1 MKSLASRASLPAW
14 RMRSMRLAIIGCV
27 GYLAL
32 LTGVAHVRAAG
43 GQPQSSTAPAAVSAQ
58 TAPAAVSAQQTF
70 ITQYCVTCHNQGLQ
84 TGGLVLEAAD
94 LGDVGADAEI
104 WEKVVRKLHG
114 GLMPPPGARRPDRT
128 TSAAFVSWLE
138 TQLDRAAAARPNPG
152 RTETFHRLN
161 RAEYRNAV
169 RDLLG
174 LDIDVASLLP
184 ADGSSYGFDN
194 IAGVLQ
200 VPPTLMERYLTAA
213 KNISRAAVGTPP
225 SAPNYDVFRVPADLP
240 QDDRVEGLPFGT
252 RGGTLIRYNFPGDG
266 EYAIRVRLARE
277 AVGAG
282 GVDVPRYDVPQ
293 QLEVAL
299 DGERLQVFTLPA
311 TDRADLAP
319 RGSNPRP
326 GRDPARDEP
335 PPPPAPRRYR
345 QADRS
350 LVDADWQVRFFAEA
364 GPRDVSVTFLNRV
377 PALLESLNEPYLHPY
392 PAGGETLWGSRKGA
406 YLGRVDISGPF
417 EVRGRGDTPSRRQ
430 IFRCYPVDPS
440 EEPACARTIL
450 STLTR
455 RAYRRPVTA
464 ADLEGP
470 LRFYE
475 QGHATGGFEAGI
487 ELAIRRLL
495 VSPEFLF
502 RTEADPPL
510 VPDADSPSVASG
522 ARSPAVVADVPASHP
537 ESLDREVYRVSD
549 VELASRLS
557 FFLWSSIPDDELL
570 DLATEGRLR
579 DPVVLE
585 AQVRR
590 MLADRRSQA
599 LVDNFAG
606 QWLYL
611 RNVPAL
617 TPDLYTYPDFNEG
630 LRRAMK
636 RETELFFEHIV
647 REDRSVLDL
656 LAADYTFLNESL
668 ARHYGIPNV
677 YGDTFRRVTLPEG
690 SVRGGLLG
698 QASILAAT
706 SLPNRTSPVVRGKWI
721 LENILGSPPPEPP
734 ADVPPLPEE
743 TSDGPAAMTMRQRI
757 AEHRENPVCASCHSL
772 MDPLGLGLENFD
784 STGRWREVEST
795 GDARAASFVPID
807 SSGAFPDGTEFDT
820 VTELKQALLARSD
833 RFVATMTEKLL
844 TYALGR
850 GLEYYDAPAVRAI
863 ANEAARSDY
872 RLSALVLG
880 VTKSAPFQM
889 RRRSGS

>member
-1 MKSLASRASLPAW
+1 
-14 RMRSMRLAIIGCV
+14 MRIHVRSV
-27 GYLAL
+27 GYAAFLAL
-32 LTGVAHVRAAG
+32 ITGVAHVQAAG
-43 GQPQSSTAPAAVSAQ
+43 QQPQQSSTTPAAV
-58 TAPAAVSAQQTF
+58 TAQQAF
-70 ITQYCVTCHNQGLQ
+70 ITQYCATCHNQQ
-84 TGGLVLEAAD
+84 SRTGGLALDALD
-94 LGDVGADAEI
+94 LTNVSVDAET

-114 GLMPPPGARRPDRT
+114 GLMPPTGAPRPDRT
-128 TSAAFVSWLE
+128 TSEGFVSWLE
-138 TQLDRAAAARPNPG
+138 TQLDRAAAAQPNPG

-174 LDIDVASLLP
+174 LDVDIASLLP

-194 IAGVLQ
+194 MAGVLQ
-200 VPPTLMERYLTAA
+200 FPPTLMERYLTAA
-213 KNISRAAVGTPP
+213 KRISRAAVGTPP
-225 SAPNYDVFRVPADLP
+225 STPNFDVFRVAADLP
-240 QDDRVEGLPFGT
+240 QDDQVDGLPFGT

-266 EYAIRVRLARE
+266 EYNIRVRLARE

-282 GVDVPRYDVPQ
+282 GVSVPRYDVPQ

-299 DGERLQVFTLPA
+299 DGEPLQVFTLPA

-319 RGSNPRP
+319 RVRNSRP
-326 GRDPARDEP
+326 NRDQARDEQP
-335 PPPPAPRRYR
+335 PRRRYR
-345 QADRS
+345 QADRAG
-350 LVDADWQVRFFAEA
+350 VDADWHVRFFAKA
-364 GPRDVSVTFLNRV
+364 GPRNVSVAFVNRV

-392 PAGGETLWGSRKGA
+392 PTGGETNWGSRKGA
-406 YLGRVDISGPF
+406 YLSRVDISGPF

-430 IFRCYPVDPS
+430 IFTCHPADPS
-440 EEPACARTIL
+440 EEVACARTIL

-470 LRFYE
+470 LRFYD

-502 RTEADPPL
+502 RTEADP
-510 VPDADSPSVASG
+510 VTVASDTH
-522 ARSPAVVADVPASHP
+522 AP
-537 ESLDREVYRVSD
+537 VSD
-549 VELASRLS
+549 LELASRLS

-570 DLATEGRLR
+570 DLATQGRLK
-579 DPVVLE
+579 DPGVLE
-585 AQVRR
+585 TQVRR
-590 MLADRRSQA
+590 MLADSRSQA
-599 LVDNFAG
+599 LVDNFVG

-636 RETELFFEHIV
+636 RETELFFEGIM

-656 LAADYTFLNESL
+656 LTANYTFLNESL
-668 ARHYGIPNV
+668 AKHYGIPNV

-698 QASILAAT
+698 QASILAVT
-706 SLPNRTSPVVRGKWI
+706 SLANRTSPVIRGKWI
-721 LENILGSPPPEPP
+721 LENILGSPPPDPP
-734 ADVPPLPEE
+734 ADVPPLPEKKG
-743 TSDGPAAMTMRQRI
+743 DGPVAITMRQRI
-757 AEHRENPVCASCHSL
+757 AEHRENPVCASCHSQ

-784 STGRWREVEST
+784 ATGRWREVEVT
-795 GDARAASFVPID
+795 GDARAASFAPID
-807 SSGAFPDGTEFDT
+807 SSGAFPDGTEFNT
-820 VTELKQALLARSD
+820 VPELRQALMARSD

-850 GLEYYDAPAVRAI
+850 GLEYYDAPVVRTI
-863 ANEAARSDY
+863 ARDAARSDY

-889 RRRSGS
+889 RGRSGS

>member
-1 MKSLASRASLPAW
+1 MKSRASRASLPAW
-14 RMRSMRLAIIGCV
+14 RMRTIGLTIIGCV
-27 GYLAL
+27 GCLAL
-32 LTGVAHVRAAG
+32 TTGVAHIQAARR
-43 GQPQSSTAPAAVSAQ
+43 QPQSSTTPAAVPDRQA
-58 TAPAAVSAQQTF
+58 F
-70 ITQYCVTCHNQGLQ
+70 ITQYCVTCHNRALQ
-84 TGGLVLEAAD
+84 TGGLVLETAD
-94 LGDVGADAEI
+94 LGDVSADAET
-104 WEKVVRKLHG
+104 WEKVARKLHG
-114 GLMPPPGARRPDRT
+114 GLMPPPGAPRPDRT
-128 TSAAFVSWLE
+128 TSEAFVSWLE

-174 LDIDVASLLP
+174 VDIDVVSLLP

-194 IAGVLQ
+194 MAGVLQ
-200 VPPTLMERYLTAA
+200 VPPTLMERYLAAA

-240 QDDRVEGLPFGT
+240 QDDRVDGLPFGT

-266 EYAIRVRLARE
+266 EYTIRVRLARE

-311 TDRADLAP
+311 TDRAELAP
-319 RGSNPRP
+319 RVRNTRP
-326 GRDPARDEP
+326 GRDQTRDEQP
-335 PPPPAPRRYR
+335 PQPEPRRYR

-364 GPRDVSVTFLNRV
+364 GPRNVSVTFVNRV

-406 YLGRVDISGPF
+406 YLSRVDISGPF
-417 EVRGRGDTPSRRQ
+417 QVGGRGDTPSRQQ
-430 IFRCYPVDPS
+430 IFQCYPVDPS

-455 RAYRRPVTA
+455 RAYRRPVA
-464 ADLEGP
+464 DADLEGP

-475 QGHATGGFEAGI
+475 QGRATGGFEAGI

-502 RTEADPPL
+502 RTEADPPNDL
-510 VPDADSPSVASG
+510 
-522 ARSPAVVADVPASHP
+522 
-537 ESLDREVYRVSD
+537 EVYDVSD

-570 DLATEGRLR
+570 DLATEGRLK

-590 MLADRRSQA
+590 MLADSRSRA

-698 QASILAAT
+698 QASILAVT
-706 SLPNRTSPVVRGKWI
+706 SLANRTSPVVRGKWI

-743 TSDGPAAMTMRQRI
+743 TGDGPVAMTMRERI
-757 AEHRENPVCASCHSL
+757 AEHRRNPVCASCHSQ

-784 STGRWREVEST
+784 STGRWREVEVT
-795 GDARAASFVPID
+795 GDARAASFAPID
-807 SSGAFPDGTEFDT
+807 SSGAFPDGTEFNT
-820 VTELKQALLARSD
+820 VSELKQALLARSD

-850 GLEYYDAPAVRAI
+850 GLEYHDAPAVRAI
-863 ANEAARSDY
+863 AREAARSDY

-880 VTKSAPFQM
+880 VTKSVPFQM
-889 RRRSGS
+889 RRRSAS

>member
-1 MKSLASRASLPAW
+1 MKSRASRASLPAW
-14 RMRSMRLAIIGCV
+14 RMRTIGLTIIGCV
-27 GYLAL
+27 GCLAL
-32 LTGVAHVRAAG
+32 TTGVAHIQAARR
-43 GQPQSSTAPAAVSAQ
+43 QPQSSTTPAAVPDRQAF
-58 TAPAAVSAQQTF
+58 V
-70 ITQYCVTCHNQGLQ
+70 TQYCVTCHNRALQ
-84 TGGLVLEAAD
+84 TGGLVLETAD
-94 LGDVGADAEI
+94 LGDVSADAET
-104 WEKVVRKLHG
+104 WEKVARKLHG
-114 GLMPPPGARRPDRT
+114 GLMPPPGAPRPDRT
-128 TSAAFVSWLE
+128 TSEAFVSWLE

-174 LDIDVASLLP
+174 VDIDVVSLLP

-194 IAGVLQ
+194 MAGVLQ

-240 QDDRVEGLPFGT
+240 QDDRVDGLPFGT

-266 EYAIRVRLARE
+266 EYTIRVRLARE

-311 TDRADLAP
+311 TDRAELAP
-319 RGSNPRP
+319 RVRNTRP
-326 GRDPARDEP
+326 GRDQTRDEQP
-335 PPPPAPRRYR
+335 PQPEPRRYR

-364 GPRDVSVTFLNRV
+364 GPRNVSVTFVNRV

-406 YLGRVDISGPF
+406 YLSRVDISGPF
-417 EVRGRGDTPSRRQ
+417 QVGGRGDTPSRQQ
-430 IFRCYPVDPS
+430 IFQCYPVDPS

-475 QGHATGGFEAGI
+475 QGRATGGFEAGI

-502 RTEADPPL
+502 RTEADPPNDL
-510 VPDADSPSVASG
+510 
-522 ARSPAVVADVPASHP
+522 
-537 ESLDREVYRVSD
+537 EVYDVSD

-570 DLATEGRLR
+570 DLATEGRLK

-590 MLADRRSQA
+590 MLADSRSRA

-698 QASILAAT
+698 QASILAVT
-706 SLPNRTSPVVRGKWI
+706 SLANRTSPVVRGKWI

-743 TSDGPAAMTMRQRI
+743 TGDGPVAMTMRERI
-757 AEHRENPVCASCHSL
+757 AEHRRNPVCASCHSQ

-784 STGRWREVEST
+784 STGRWREVEVT
-795 GDARAASFVPID
+795 GDARAASFAPID
-807 SSGAFPDGTEFDT
+807 SSGAFPDGTEFNT
-820 VTELKQALLARSD
+820 VSELKQALLARSD

-850 GLEYYDAPAVRAI
+850 GLEYHDAPAVRAI
-863 ANEAARSDY
+863 AREAARSDY

-880 VTKSAPFQM
+880 VTKSVPFQM
-889 RRRSGS
+889 RRRSAS

>member
-1 MKSLASRASLPAW
+1 MGLRI
-14 RMRSMRLAIIGCV
+14 MGFMIV
-27 GYLAL
+27 GYVGCLAL
-32 LTGVAHVRAAG
+32 IAGVAHIQAAG
-43 GQPQSSTAPAAVSAQ
+43 QQPRQSSTTPAAV
-58 TAPAAVSAQQTF
+58 PAQQAF
-70 ITQYCVTCHNQGLQ
+70 ITQYCVTCHNQQTL
-84 TGGLVLEAAD
+84 TGGLALDAAD
-94 LGDVGADAEI
+94 LTNVSADAET

-114 GLMPPPGARRPDRT
+114 GLMPPTGAPRPDRT
-128 TSAAFVSWLE
+128 TSEGFVTWLE
-138 TQLDRAAAARPNPG
+138 TQLDRAAAAHPNPG

-174 LDIDVASLLP
+174 LDVDVASLLP

-213 KNISRAAVGTPP
+213 KKISRAAVGTPP
-225 SAPNYDVFRVPADLP
+225 SAPNFDVFRVAADLP
-240 QDDRVEGLPFGT
+240 QDDQLDGLPFGT

-266 EYAIRVRLARE
+266 EYNIRVRLARE
-277 AVGAG
+277 AVGSG

-293 QLEVAL
+293 QLEIAL
-299 DGERLQVFTLPA
+299 DGEPLQVFTLPA

-319 RGSNPRP
+319 RVRNPQP
-326 GRDPARDEP
+326 SRDQARDEQP
-335 PPPPAPRRYR
+335 PQPEPRRGYN

-350 LVDADWQVRFFAEA
+350 LVDADWQVRFFAKA
-364 GPRDVSVTFLNRV
+364 GPRNVSVAFVNRL
-377 PALLESLNEPYLHPY
+377 PALLETLNQPYLHPY
-392 PAGGETLWGSRKGA
+392 PAGGETNWGSRKGA
-406 YLGRVDISGPF
+406 YVSRVDISGPF
-417 EVRGRGDTPSRRQ
+417 EVRGQGDTPSRRQ
-430 IFRCYPVDPS
+430 IFTCHPADPS
-440 EEPACARTIL
+440 EEVACARTIL

-470 LRFYE
+470 LRFYD

-502 RTEADPPL
+502 RTEVDPAP
-510 VPDADSPSVASG
+510 VASG
-522 ARSPAVVADVPASHP
+522 TRSPAVVAVVQVSNP
-537 ESLDREVYRVSD
+537 ENIDLEVYDVSD
-549 VELASRLS
+549 LELASRLS

-570 DLATEGRLR
+570 DLATQGRLK

-585 AQVRR
+585 TQVRR
-590 MLADRRSQA
+590 MLADSRSYA
-599 LVDNFAG
+599 LVDNFVG

-636 RETELFFEHIV
+636 RETELFFEGIM

-656 LAADYTFLNESL
+656 LTANYTFLNESL
-668 ARHYGIPNV
+668 AKHYGIPNV

-698 QASILAAT
+698 QASILAVT
-706 SLPNRTSPVVRGKWI
+706 SLANRTSPVIRGKWI
-721 LENILGSPPPEPP
+721 LDNILGSPPPDPP
-734 ADVPPLPEE
+734 ADVPPLAEK
-743 TSDGPAAMTMRQRI
+743 TGDGPVAITMRQRI
-757 AEHRENPVCASCHSL
+757 AEHRENPVCASCHSQ

-784 STGRWREVEST
+784 ATGRWREVEVT
-795 GDARAASFVPID
+795 GDARAASFAPID
-807 SSGAFPDGTEFDT
+807 SSGAFPDGTEFNT
-820 VTELKQALLARSD
+820 VPELKQALMARSD

-850 GLEYYDAPAVRAI
+850 GLEYYDAPAVRI
-863 ANEAARSDY
+863 ITRDAARNDY

-880 VTKSAPFQM
+880 VTKSVPFQM
-889 RRRSGS
+889 RGRSGS

>member
-1 MKSLASRASLPAW
+1 MKSLASHASLPVW
-14 RMRSMRLAIIGCV
+14 RMRITALTIV
-27 GYLAL
+27 GYVGCLAPIA
-32 LTGVAHVRAAG
+32 GVAHAQAAG
-43 GQPQSSTAPAAVSAQ
+43 QPPQSSTAPAAV
-58 TAPAAVSAQQTF
+58 PAQQAF

-84 TGGLVLEAAD
+84 TGGLVLETAD
-94 LGDVGADAEI
+94 LGDVGPDAET

-114 GLMPPPGARRPDRT
+114 GLMPPPGAPRPDRT
-128 TSAAFVSWLE
+128 TSEAFVSWLE
-138 TQLDRAAAARPNPG
+138 TELDRAAAARPNPG

-174 LDIDVASLLP
+174 VDIDVSSLLP

-225 SAPNYDVFRVPADLP
+225 STPNYDVFRVPADLP
-240 QDDRVEGLPFGT
+240 QDDRVDGLPFGT

-282 GVDVPRYDVPQ
+282 GVDVPRYDVAQ

-311 TDRADLAP
+311 TDRAEL
-319 RGSNPRP
+319 
-326 GRDPARDEP
+326 
-335 PPPPAPRRYR
+335 APRRYR
-345 QADRS
+345 REDRS

-364 GPRDVSVTFLNRV
+364 GPRDVSVTFINRL

-406 YLGRVDISGPF
+406 YLSRVDISGPLQ
-417 EVRGRGDTPSRRQ
+417 VRGRGDTPSRRR
-430 IFRCYPVDPS
+430 IFQCYPADAS

-502 RTEADPPL
+502 RTEAEPPM
-510 VPDADSPSVASG
+510 VASG
-522 ARSPAVVADVPASHP
+522 TRSPAASY
-537 ESLDREVYRVSD
+537 EVSD

-570 DLATEGRLR
+570 DLATQGRLE

-585 AQVRR
+585 TQVRR
-590 MLADRRSQA
+590 MLADSRSQA

-656 LAADYTFLNESL
+656 LTADYTFLNESL
-668 ARHYGIPNV
+668 ARHYGIPSV
-677 YGDTFRRVTLPEG
+677 YGDTFRRVALPEG

-698 QASILAAT
+698 QASILAVT

-743 TSDGPAAMTMRQRI
+743 TGAGSAALTMRQRI
-757 AEHRENPVCASCHSL
+757 AAHRENPVCASCHSL

-784 STGRWREVEST
+784 STGRWRDVEAT
-795 GDARAASFVPID
+795 GDARAASFAPID

-820 VTELKQALLARSD
+820 VSELRQALMARSD

-863 ANEAARSDY
+863 ARDAARSDY

-880 VTKSAPFQM
+880 VAKSAPFQM

>member
-1 MKSLASRASLPAW
+1 
-14 RMRSMRLAIIGCV
+14 MRITGRTIIGYVAC
-27 GYLAL
+27 LAL
-32 LTGVAHVRAAG
+32 IAGAAHSQAAG
-43 GQPQSSTAPAAVSAQ
+43 QEPQSSTTPAAV
-58 TAPAAVSAQQTF
+58 PAQQAF

-84 TGGLVLEAAD
+84 TGGLVLETAN
-94 LGDVGADAEI
+94 LGDVGADAET

-114 GLMPPPGARRPDRT
+114 GLMPPPGAPRPDRT
-128 TSAAFVSWLE
+128 TSEAFASWLE
-138 TQLDRAAAARPNPG
+138 AQLDRAAAARPDPG

-174 LDIDVASLLP
+174 LDLDVASLLP

-213 KNISRAAVGTPP
+213 RSISRAAVGAPP

-240 QDDRVEGLPFGT
+240 QDDRIEGLPFGT

-293 QLEVAL
+293 HLEVAL
-299 DGERLQVFTLPA
+299 DGEPLQVFTLPA
-311 TDRADLAP
+311 TDRAALAP
-319 RGSNPRP
+319 RVRNPRP
-326 GRDPARDEP
+326 GPDQARDEP

-364 GPRDVSVTFLNRV
+364 GPRNVSVTFLNRV

-406 YLGRVDISGPF
+406 YLSRVDISGPF
-417 EVRGRGDTPSRRQ
+417 EVRGRGDTPSRQR
-430 IFRCYPVDPS
+430 IFQCYPVDAA

-502 RTEADPPL
+502 RTEADPP
-510 VPDADSPSVASG
+510 DVASG
-522 ARSPAVVADVPASHP
+522 PRSPAVYD
-537 ESLDREVYRVSD
+537 VSD

-570 DLATEGRLR
+570 ALATQGRLK
-579 DPVVLE
+579 DPVVLQ

-599 LVDNFAG
+599 LVDNFVG

-636 RETELFFEHIV
+636 RETELFFEHIL

-656 LAADYTFLNESL
+656 LTADYTFLNESL
-668 ARHYGIPNV
+668 AKHYGIPNV
-677 YGDTFRRVTLPEG
+677 HGDTFRRVTLPEN

-698 QASILAAT
+698 QASILAVT
-706 SLPNRTSPVVRGKWI
+706 SLANRTSPVVRGKWI

-734 ADVPPLPEE
+734 ADVPALPEE
-743 TSDGPAAMTMRQRI
+743 AGDGPAAMTMRQRI

-784 STGRWREVEST
+784 ATGRWREVEAT
-795 GDARAASFVPID
+795 GDARAASFAPID
-807 SSGAFPDGTEFDT
+807 SSGAFPDGTEFGT
-820 VTELKQALLARSD
+820 VPELRQALMARSD
-833 RFVATMTEKLL
+833 RFVATMAEKLL

-850 GLEYYDAPAVRAI
+850 GLEHYDAPTVRAI
-863 ANEAARSDY
+863 AREAAHSEY

-880 VTKSAPFQM
+880 VAKSVPFQM

>member
-1 MKSLASRASLPAW
+1 MKSPASRASLPAW
-14 RMRSMRLAIIGCV
+14 RMRTIGVTIV
-27 GYLAL
+27 GYVGCLAL
-32 LTGVAHVRAAG
+32 IPGAAHVQAAG
-43 GQPQSSTAPAAVSAQ
+43 QQPQSSTAPAAI
-58 TAPAAVSAQQTF
+58 PAQQAF
-70 ITQYCVTCHNQGLQ
+70 ITQHCVTCHNQGLQ
-84 TGGLVLEAAD
+84 TGGLVLESAD
-94 LGDVGADAEI
+94 ISDVSADAET

-114 GLMPPPGARRPDRT
+114 GLMPPPGAPRPDRT
-128 TSAAFVSWLE
+128 TSEAFVSWLE

-240 QDDRVEGLPFGT
+240 QDDRIDGLPFGT

-293 QLEVAL
+293 QLEVAV
-299 DGERLQVFTLPA
+299 DGERLHVFTLPA
-311 TDRADLAP
+311 TDRAALAP
-319 RGSNPRP
+319 RVVNPRTS
-326 GRDPARDEP
+326 RDQAREEP

-364 GPRDVSVTFLNRV
+364 GPRDVSVTFINRV

-392 PAGGETLWGSRKGA
+392 PAGGEVLWGSRKGA
-406 YLGRVDISGPF
+406 YLSRVDISGPF
-417 EVRGRGDTPSRRQ
+417 EVRERGDTPSRQQ
-430 IFRCYPVDPS
+430 IFQCYPVDPS

-502 RTEADPPL
+502 RTEADPPN
-510 VPDADSPSVASG
+510 VA
-522 ARSPAVVADVPASHP
+522 
-537 ESLDREVYRVSD
+537 VYQVSD
-549 VELASRLS
+549 LELASRLS

-570 DLATEGRLR
+570 DLATQGRLK
-579 DPVVLE
+579 DPAVLDT
-585 AQVRR
+585 QVRR

-599 LVDNFAG
+599 LVDNFVG

-630 LRRAMK
+630 LRRAVK
-636 RETELFFEHIV
+636 RETELFFEHIM

-656 LAADYTFLNESL
+656 LTADYTFLNESL
-668 ARHYGIPNV
+668 ARHYAIPNV

-698 QASILAAT
+698 QASILAVT

-743 TSDGPAAMTMRQRI
+743 SDDGPVAMTMRQRI
-757 AEHRENPVCASCHSL
+757 AEHRENPVCATCHSQ

-784 STGRWREVEST
+784 STGRWREVETT

-807 SSGAFPDGTEFDT
+807 SSGAFPDGTEFNT
-820 VTELKQALLARSD
+820 VAELKQALMARSD

-863 ANEAARSDY
+863 ARDAARSDY

-880 VTKSAPFQM
+880 VAKSVPFQM
-889 RRRSGS
+889 RGRSGS

>member
-1 MKSLASRASLPAW
+1 M
-14 RMRSMRLAIIGCV
+14 
-27 GYLAL
+27 
-32 LTGVAHVRAAG
+32 
-43 GQPQSSTAPAAVSAQ
+43 
-58 TAPAAVSAQQTF
+58 
-70 ITQYCVTCHNQGLQ
+70 
-84 TGGLVLEAAD
+84 
-94 LGDVGADAEI
+94 
-104 WEKVVRKLHG
+104 
-114 GLMPPPGARRPDRT
+114 
-128 TSAAFVSWLE
+128 
-138 TQLDRAAAARPNPG
+138 
-152 RTETFHRLN
+152 
-161 RAEYRNAV
+161 
-169 RDLLG
+169 
-174 LDIDVASLLP
+174 
-184 ADGSSYGFDN
+184 
-194 IAGVLQ
+194 
-200 VPPTLMERYLTAA
+200 
-213 KNISRAAVGTPP
+213 
-225 SAPNYDVFRVPADLP
+225 
-240 QDDRVEGLPFGT
+240 
-252 RGGTLIRYNFPGDG
+252 
-266 EYAIRVRLARE
+266 
-277 AVGAG
+277 
-282 GVDVPRYDVPQ
+282 
-293 QLEVAL
+293 
-299 DGERLQVFTLPA
+299 
-311 TDRADLAP
+311 
-319 RGSNPRP
+319 
-326 GRDPARDEP
+326 
-335 PPPPAPRRYR
+335 
-345 QADRS
+345 
-350 LVDADWQVRFFAEA
+350 
-364 GPRDVSVTFLNRV
+364 SVTFLNRL

-406 YLGRVDISGPF
+406 YLSRVDISGPF
-417 EVRGRGDTPSRRQ
+417 EVRGRGDTPSRQQ
-430 IFRCYPVDPS
+430 IFQCYPADPS

-475 QGHATGGFEAGI
+475 QGHAAGGFEAGI

-502 RTEADPPL
+502 RTEADPP
-510 VPDADSPSVASG
+510 SVASG
-522 ARSPAVVADVPASHP
+522 TPSPAVAAGAGASHP
-537 ESLDREVYRVSD
+537 ENLGPAAYDVSD

-570 DLATEGRLR
+570 DLATEGRLSN
-579 DPVVLE
+579 PVVLE
-585 AQVRR
+585 TQVRR
-590 MLADRRSQA
+590 MLADSRSQA

-677 YGDTFRRVTLPEG
+677 HGDTFRRVTLPEG

-698 QASILAAT
+698 QASILAVT

-734 ADVPPLPEE
+734 ADVPPLPED
-743 TSDGPAAMTMRQRI
+743 SGDGPAAMTMRQRI
-757 AEHRENPVCASCHSL
+757 AQHRENPVCASCHSL

-784 STGRWREVEST
+784 STGRWREVEAT
-795 GDARAASFVPID
+795 GDARAASFASID
-807 SSGAFPDGTEFDT
+807 SSGAFPDGTEFGT
-820 VTELKQALLARSD
+820 VLELRQALMARSD

-850 GLEYYDAPAVRAI
+850 GLEYYDAPTVRAI
-863 ANEAARSDY
+863 AREAARSDY

-880 VTKSAPFQM
+880 VAKSVPFQM
-889 RRRSGS
+889 RGRSAS

>member
-1 MKSLASRASLPAW
+1 MNSLASRASLPAW
-14 RMRSMRLAIIGCV
+14 RMRIAGLAIIGYV
-27 GYLAL
+27 GCLAPV
-32 LTGVAHVRAAG
+32 TGVAHVQAAG
-43 GQPQSSTAPAAVSAQ
+43 REPQSSTTPAAV
-58 TAPAAVSAQQTF
+58 PARQAF
-70 ITQYCVTCHNQGLQ
+70 LTQYCVTCHNQRLQ
-84 TGGLVLEAAD
+84 TGGLVLETAD
-94 LGDVGADAEI
+94 LGDVGADAET

-114 GLMPPPGARRPDRT
+114 GLMPPPGAPRPDRT
-128 TSAAFVSWLE
+128 TSEALVSWIE
-138 TQLDRAAAARPNPG
+138 TQLDRAVAARPNPG

-200 VPPTLMERYLTAA
+200 VPPTLMERYLAA
-213 KNISRAAVGTPP
+213 ARNISRAAVGTPP

-240 QDDRVEGLPFGT
+240 QDDRIDGLPFGT

-299 DGERLQVFTLPA
+299 DGERLRVFTLPA

-319 RGSNPRP
+319 RARNPRP
-326 GRDPARDEP
+326 SRDQARGEQP
-335 PPPPAPRRYR
+335 PQPEPRRYR

-364 GPRDVSVTFLNRV
+364 GPRDVSVTFVNRV

-417 EVRGRGDTPSRRQ
+417 QVRGPGDTPSRQQ
-430 IFRCYPVDPS
+430 IFQCYPADPS
-440 EEPACARTIL
+440 EEPACARAIL

-475 QGHATGGFEAGI
+475 RGHATGGFEAGI

-502 RTEADPPL
+502 RTEADPPNDL
-510 VPDADSPSVASG
+510 
-522 ARSPAVVADVPASHP
+522 DVYDVSH
-537 ESLDREVYRVSD
+537 

-570 DLATEGRLR
+570 DLATQGRLR

-585 AQVRR
+585 TQVRR

-617 TPDLYTYPDFNEG
+617 TPDLYTYPDFNES

-636 RETELFFEHIV
+636 RETELFFEHII

-656 LAADYTFLNESL
+656 LSADYTFLNESL

-677 YGDTFRRVTLPEG
+677 YGDTFRRVTLPAG

-706 SLPNRTSPVVRGKWI
+706 SLANRTSPVVRGKWI

-743 TSDGPAAMTMRQRI
+743 TGAGPVAMTMRERI

-784 STGRWREVEST
+784 STGRWREVEAT
-795 GDARAASFVPID
+795 GDARAASFAPID
-807 SSGAFPDGTEFDT
+807 SSGAFPDGTEFNT
-820 VTELKQALLARSD
+820 VPELKQALMARSD

-863 ANEAARSDY
+863 AREAARSDY

-880 VTKSAPFQM
+880 VTKSVPFQM

>member
-1 MKSLASRASLPAW
+1 MKSLASRTSLPAW
-14 RMRSMRLAIIGCV
+14 RMRITGRTIIGYVAC
-27 GYLAL
+27 LAL
-32 LTGVAHVRAAG
+32 ITGAAHSQAAG
-43 GQPQSSTAPAAVSAQ
+43 QQPQSSTTPAAV
-58 TAPAAVSAQQTF
+58 PAQQAF

-84 TGGLVLEAAD
+84 TGGLVLETAN
-94 LGDVGADAEI
+94 LGDVGADAET

-114 GLMPPPGARRPDRT
+114 GLMPPPGAPRPDRT
-128 TSAAFVSWLE
+128 TSEAFASWLE
-138 TQLDRAAAARPNPG
+138 AQLDRAAAARPDPG

-174 LDIDVASLLP
+174 LDLDVASLLP

-213 KNISRAAVGTPP
+213 RNISRAAVGAPP

-240 QDDRVEGLPFGT
+240 QDDRIEGLPFGT

-293 QLEVAL
+293 HLEVAL
-299 DGERLQVFTLPA
+299 DGEPLQVFTLPA
-311 TDRADLAP
+311 TDRAALAP
-319 RGSNPRP
+319 RVRNPRP
-326 GRDPARDEP
+326 GPDQARDEP

-364 GPRDVSVTFLNRV
+364 GPRNVSVTFLNRV

-406 YLGRVDISGPF
+406 YLSRVDISGPF
-417 EVRGRGDTPSRRQ
+417 EVRGRGDTPSRQR
-430 IFRCYPVDPS
+430 IFQCYPVDAA

-502 RTEADPPL
+502 RTEADPP
-510 VPDADSPSVASG
+510 DVASG
-522 ARSPAVVADVPASHP
+522 PRSPAVYD
-537 ESLDREVYRVSD
+537 VSD

-570 DLATEGRLR
+570 DLATQGRLK
-579 DPVVLE
+579 DPVVLQ

-599 LVDNFAG
+599 LVDNFVG

-636 RETELFFEHIV
+636 RETELFFEHIL

-656 LAADYTFLNESL
+656 LTADYTFLNESL
-668 ARHYGIPNV
+668 AKHYGIPNV
-677 YGDTFRRVTLPEG
+677 HGDTFRRVTLPEN

-698 QASILAAT
+698 QASILAVT
-706 SLPNRTSPVVRGKWI
+706 SLANRTSPVVRGKWI

-734 ADVPPLPEE
+734 ADVPALPEE
-743 TSDGPAAMTMRQRI
+743 AGDGPAAMTMRQRI

-784 STGRWREVEST
+784 ATGRWREVEAT
-795 GDARAASFVPID
+795 GDARAASFAPID
-807 SSGAFPDGTEFDT
+807 SSGAFPDGTEFGT
-820 VTELKQALLARSD
+820 VPELRQALMARSD
-833 RFVATMTEKLL
+833 RFVATMAEKLL

-850 GLEYYDAPAVRAI
+850 GLEHYDAPTVRAI
-863 ANEAARSDY
+863 AREAAHSEY

-880 VTKSAPFQM
+880 VAKSVPFQM

>member
-1 MKSLASRASLPAW
+1 MGLRI
-14 RMRSMRLAIIGCV
+14 MGFMIV
-27 GYLAL
+27 GYVGCLAL
-32 LTGVAHVRAAG
+32 IAGVAHIQAAG
-43 GQPQSSTAPAAVSAQ
+43 QQPRQSSTTPAAV
-58 TAPAAVSAQQTF
+58 PAQQAF
-70 ITQYCVTCHNQGLQ
+70 ITQYCVTCHNQQTL
-84 TGGLVLEAAD
+84 TGGLALDAAD
-94 LGDVGADAEI
+94 LTNVSADAET

-114 GLMPPPGARRPDRT
+114 GLMPPTGAPRPDRT
-128 TSAAFVSWLE
+128 TSEGFVTWLE
-138 TQLDRAAAARPNPG
+138 TQLDRAATAHPNPG

-174 LDIDVASLLP
+174 LDVDVASLLP

-213 KNISRAAVGTPP
+213 KKISRAAVGTPP
-225 SAPNYDVFRVPADLP
+225 SAPNFDVFRVAADLP
-240 QDDRVEGLPFGT
+240 QDDQLDGLPFGT
-252 RGGTLIRYNFPGDG
+252 RGGTLIRYNFAGDG
-266 EYAIRVRLARE
+266 EYNIRVRLARE
-277 AVGAG
+277 AVGSG

-293 QLEVAL
+293 QLEIAL
-299 DGERLQVFTLPA
+299 DGEPLQVFTLPA

-319 RGSNPRP
+319 RVRNPQP
-326 GRDPARDEP
+326 SRDQARDEQP
-335 PPPPAPRRYR
+335 PQPEPRRGYN

-350 LVDADWQVRFFAEA
+350 LVDADWQVRFFAKA
-364 GPRDVSVTFLNRV
+364 GPRNVSVAFVNRL
-377 PALLESLNEPYLHPY
+377 PALLETLNQPYLHPY
-392 PAGGETLWGSRKGA
+392 PAGGETNWGSRKGA
-406 YLGRVDISGPF
+406 YVSRVDISGPF
-417 EVRGRGDTPSRRQ
+417 EVRGQGDTPSRRQ
-430 IFRCYPVDPS
+430 IFTCHPADPS
-440 EEPACARTIL
+440 EEVACARTIL

-470 LRFYE
+470 LRFYD

-502 RTEADPPL
+502 RTEVDPAP
-510 VPDADSPSVASG
+510 VASG
-522 ARSPAVVADVPASHP
+522 TRSPAVVAVVQVSNP
-537 ESLDREVYRVSD
+537 ENIDLEVYDVSD
-549 VELASRLS
+549 LELASRLS

-570 DLATEGRLR
+570 DLATQGRLK

-585 AQVRR
+585 TQVRR
-590 MLADRRSQA
+590 MLADSRSYA
-599 LVDNFAG
+599 LVDNFVG

-636 RETELFFEHIV
+636 RETELFFEGIM

-656 LAADYTFLNESL
+656 LTANYTFLNESL
-668 ARHYGIPNV
+668 AKHYGIPNV

-698 QASILAAT
+698 QASILAVT
-706 SLPNRTSPVVRGKWI
+706 SLANRTSPVIRGKWI
-721 LENILGSPPPEPP
+721 LENILGSPPPDPP
-734 ADVPPLPEE
+734 ADVPPLAEK
-743 TSDGPAAMTMRQRI
+743 TGDGPVAITMRQRI
-757 AEHRENPVCASCHSL
+757 AEHRENPVCASCHSQ

-784 STGRWREVEST
+784 ATGRWREVEVT
-795 GDARAASFVPID
+795 GDARAASFAPID
-807 SSGAFPDGTEFDT
+807 SSGAFPDGTEFNT
-820 VTELKQALLARSD
+820 VPELKQALMARSD

-850 GLEYYDAPAVRAI
+850 GLEYYDAPAVRI
-863 ANEAARSDY
+863 ITRDAARNDY

-880 VTKSAPFQM
+880 ITKSVPFQM
-889 RRRSGS
+889 RGRSGL

>member
-14 RMRSMRLAIIGCV
+14 RRWIAGLAIIGSV
-27 GYLAL
+27 GCLAL
-32 LTGVAHVRAAG
+32 VAGVARIQAAG
-43 GQPQSSTAPAAVSAQ
+43 QQPQSST
-58 TAPAAVSAQQTF
+58 TPAAVSAQQAF
-70 ITQYCVTCHNQGLQ
+70 ITRYCVTCHNQRLQ
-84 TGGLVLEAAD
+84 TGGLVLETAD
-94 LGDVGADAEI
+94 LGDVGADAET

-114 GLMPPPGARRPDRT
+114 GLMPPPGAPRPDRT
-128 TSAAFVSWLE
+128 TSGAFVSRLE
-138 TQLDRAAAARPNPG
+138 TRLDRAAAARPNPG

-194 IAGVLQ
+194 MAGVLQ
-200 VPPTLMERYLTAA
+200 VPPTLMERYLAAA

-240 QDDRVEGLPFGT
+240 QDDRVDGLPFGT

-266 EYAIRVRLARE
+266 EYTIRVRLARE

-319 RGSNPRP
+319 RVRNPRP
-326 GRDPARDEP
+326 GLDGARDEP
-335 PPPPAPRRYR
+335 PPPPRPRRYR

-364 GPRDVSVTFLNRV
+364 GPRNVSVTFINRV

-417 EVRGRGDTPSRRQ
+417 QVGGRGDTPSRRQ
-430 IFRCYPVDPS
+430 IFQCYPVDPS
-440 EEPACARTIL
+440 EELACAKTIL

-464 ADLEGP
+464 ADLAGP

-487 ELAIRRLL
+487 ELGIRRLL

-502 RTEADPPL
+502 RTEADPP
-510 VPDADSPSVASG
+510 AVASG
-522 ARSPAVVADVPASHP
+522 ARSPGGD
-537 ESLDREVYRVSD
+537 LEVYDVSD

-570 DLATEGRLR
+570 DLATQGRLR

-585 AQVRR
+585 TQVRR
-590 MLADRRSQA
+590 MLADSRSQA
-599 LVDNFAG
+599 LVDNFVG

-636 RETELFFEHIV
+636 RETELFFEHIM

-656 LAADYTFLNESL
+656 LTADYTFLNESL
-668 ARHYGIPNV
+668 ARHYGVPNV
-677 YGDTFRRVTLPEG
+677 YGDTFRRVALPQG

-698 QASILAAT
+698 QASILAVT
-706 SLPNRTSPVVRGKWI
+706 SLANRTSPVVRGKWI

-734 ADVPPLPEE
+734 ADVPPLAEE
-743 TSDGPAAMTMRQRI
+743 TGDGPAAMTMRQRI
-757 AEHRENPVCASCHSL
+757 AEHRENPVCASCHSQ

-784 STGRWREVEST
+784 STGRWREVEAT
-795 GDARAASFVPID
+795 GDARAASFAPID
-807 SSGAFPDGTEFDT
+807 SSGAFPDGTEFNT
-820 VTELKQALLARSD
+820 VPELKQALMARSD

-863 ANEAARSDY
+863 AREAARSDY

-880 VTKSAPFQM
+880 VTKSVPFQM
-889 RRRSGS
+889 RGRAGS

>member
-1 MKSLASRASLPAW
+1 MKNFASRASLPVW
-14 RMRSMRLAIIGCV
+14 RPRTMGFTIVVYVGC
-27 GYLAL
+27 LAL
-32 LTGVAHVRAAG
+32 ITGVARARAAG
-43 GQPQSSTAPAAVSAQ
+43 QQPRSPTTPAAV
-58 TAPAAVSAQQTF
+58 PAQQAF
-70 ITQYCVTCHNQGLQ
+70 VTQYCVTCHNQGLQ
-84 TGGLVLEAAD
+84 TGGLVLETAD
-94 LGDVGADAEI
+94 LGDVGADAET

-114 GLMPPPGARRPDRT
+114 GLMPPPGAPRPNRT
-128 TSAAFVSWLE
+128 TSQAFASWLE

-184 ADGSSYGFDN
+184 TDGSSYGFDN
-194 IAGVLQ
+194 MAGVLQ

-240 QDDRVEGLPFGT
+240 QDDRVDGLPFGT

-266 EYAIRVRLARE
+266 EYTIRVRLARE

-299 DGERLQVFTLPA
+299 DGEPLQVFTLPA
-311 TDRADLAP
+311 TDRAALAP
-319 RGSNPRP
+319 Q
-326 GRDPARDEP
+326 
-335 PPPPAPRRYR
+335 RYR
-345 QADRS
+345 REDRS
-350 LVDADWQVRFFAEA
+350 LVDADWQVRFFSEA
-364 GPRDVSVTFLNRV
+364 GPRNVSVTFLNRL

-406 YLGRVDISGPF
+406 YLSRVDISGPF
-417 EVRGRGDTPSRRQ
+417 EVRGRGDTPSRQQ
-430 IFRCYPVDPS
+430 IFQCYPAAPS

-475 QGHATGGFEAGI
+475 QGHAAGGFEAGI

-502 RTEADPPL
+502 RTEADPPR
-510 VPDADSPSVASG
+510 VASG
-522 ARSPAVVADVPASHP
+522 TPSPAVATDARASHL
-537 ESLDREVYRVSD
+537 ENLGLAAHDVSD

-570 DLATEGRLR
+570 DLATEGRLS

-585 AQVRR
+585 TQVRR
-590 MLADRRSQA
+590 MLADSRSQA

-698 QASILAAT
+698 QASILAVT

-734 ADVPPLPEE
+734 ADVPPLPED
-743 TSDGPAAMTMRQRI
+743 SGDGPAAMTMRQRI
-757 AEHRENPVCASCHSL
+757 AQHRENPVCASCHSL

-784 STGRWREVEST
+784 STGRWREVEAT
-795 GDARAASFVPID
+795 GDARAASFASID
-807 SSGAFPDGTEFDT
+807 SSGAFPDGTGFST
-820 VTELKQALLARSD
+820 VLELRQALMARSD

-863 ANEAARSDY
+863 ARDAARSDY

-880 VTKSAPFQM
+880 VAKSVPFQM
-889 RRRSGS
+889 RGRSAS

>member
-1 MKSLASRASLPAW
+1 
-14 RMRSMRLAIIGCV
+14 MRITGLAIIGYV
-27 GYLAL
+27 GCLAPI
-32 LTGVAHVRAAG
+32 TGIAHLQAAG
-43 GQPQSSTAPAAVSAQ
+43 RQPQSSTAPAAV
-58 TAPAAVSAQQTF
+58 PAQQAF
-70 ITQYCVTCHNQGLQ
+70 ITQYCVTCHSQGLQ
-84 TGGLVLEAAD
+84 TGGLVLETAD
-94 LGDVGADAEI
+94 LGDVSADAET

-114 GLMPPPGARRPDRT
+114 GLMPPPGAPRPDRT
-128 TSAAFVSWLE
+128 TSEAFVSWLE

-174 LDIDVASLLP
+174 LDIDVSSLLP

-194 IAGVLQ
+194 MAGVLQ

-225 SAPNYDVFRVPADLP
+225 STPNYDVFRVPADLP
-240 QDDRVEGLPFGT
+240 QDDRVDGLPFGT

-293 QLEVAL
+293 HLEVAL

-311 TDRADLAP
+311 SDRAVLAP
-319 RGSNPRP
+319 G
-326 GRDPARDEP
+326 
-335 PPPPAPRRYR
+335 RYR
-345 QADRS
+345 REDRS
-350 LVDADWQVRFFAEA
+350 LVDADWQVRFFAGA
-364 GPRDVSVTFLNRV
+364 GPRDVSVTFINRL

-392 PAGGETLWGSRKGA
+392 PAGGEVLWGSRKGA

-417 EVRGRGDTPSRRQ
+417 EVRGRGDTPSRQR
-430 IFRCYPVDPS
+430 IFQCYPVDPS
-440 EEPACARTIL
+440 EKAACARTIL

-475 QGHATGGFEAGI
+475 QGDATGGFEAGI

-502 RTEADPPL
+502 RTEAEP
-510 VPDADSPSVASG
+510 PDAASG
-522 ARSPAVVADVPASHP
+522 TRSPAVVADAPASRP
-537 ESLDREVYRVSD
+537 ENADLEGYAVSD

-570 DLATEGRLR
+570 DLATQGRLR

-585 AQVRR
+585 TQVRR
-590 MLADRRSQA
+590 MLADGRSQA

-611 RNVPAL
+611 RNVPSL

-668 ARHYGIPNV
+668 ARHYGLPNV
-677 YGDTFRRVTLPEG
+677 YGEKFRRVTLPEG

-698 QASILAAT
+698 QASILAVT

-743 TSDGPAAMTMRQRI
+743 TGDGSAAMTMRQRI
-757 AEHRENPVCASCHSL
+757 AAHRDNPVCASCHSL

-784 STGRWREVEST
+784 STGRWREVEAT

-807 SSGAFPDGTEFDT
+807 SSGAFPDGTEFST
-820 VTELKQALLARSD
+820 VAELRHSLMARSD

-850 GLEYYDAPAVRAI
+850 GLEHYDAPAVRAI
-863 ANEAARSDY
+863 ARDAAGAEY

-880 VTKSAPFQM
+880 VTKSVPFQM

>member
-1 MKSLASRASLPAW
+1 MKSLASRASLPVW
-14 RMRSMRLAIIGCV
+14 RMRIIGLTIIGCV
-27 GYLAL
+27 GCLAPI
-32 LTGVAHVRAAG
+32 TGVAHIQAA
-43 GQPQSSTAPAAVSAQ
+43 GQPQSSTTPAAV
-58 TAPAAVSAQQTF
+58 PARQTF
-70 ITQYCVTCHNQGLQ
+70 ITQYCVTCHNQRLQ
-84 TGGLVLEAAD
+84 TGGLVLETAD
-94 LGDVGADAEI
+94 LGDVSADAET

-114 GLMPPPGARRPDRT
+114 GLMPPPGAPRPDRT
-128 TSAAFVSWLE
+128 TSEAFVSWLE
-138 TQLDRAAAARPNPG
+138 TQLDRAAAAQPNPG

-194 IAGVLQ
+194 MAGVLQ

-225 SAPNYDVFRVPADLP
+225 SAPNYDVFRVAADLP
-240 QDDRVEGLPFGT
+240 QDDRVDGLPFGT
-252 RGGTLIRYNFPGDG
+252 RGGTLIRYDFPGDG
-266 EYAIRVRLARE
+266 EYTIRVRLARE

-319 RGSNPRP
+319 RVRNPRP
-326 GRDPARDEP
+326 SRGQARDEQP
-335 PPPPAPRRYR
+335 PRPEPRRYR

-364 GPRDVSVTFLNRV
+364 GPRNVSVTFINRV

-406 YLGRVDISGPF
+406 YLSRVDISGPF
-417 EVRGRGDTPSRRQ
+417 HVRGRGDTPSRRQ
-430 IFRCYPVDPS
+430 IFQCYPVDPS
-440 EEPACARTIL
+440 EELACARTIL

-502 RTEADPPL
+502 RTEADPP
-510 VPDADSPSVASG
+510 DVASG
-522 ARSPAVVADVPASHP
+522 ARSPAAVAVVQVSHP
-537 ESLDREVYRVSD
+537 ENIDLEVYDVSD

-570 DLATEGRLR
+570 DLATQGRLK

-585 AQVRR
+585 TQVRR
-590 MLADRRSQA
+590 MLADSRSQA

-630 LRRAMK
+630 LRRAMR
-636 RETELFFEHIV
+636 RETELFFEYIM

-656 LAADYTFLNESL
+656 LSADYTFLNESL

-698 QASILAAT
+698 QASILAVT
-706 SLPNRTSPVVRGKWI
+706 SLANRTSPVVRGKWI

-743 TSDGPAAMTMRQRI
+743 TGEGPAAMTMRQRI

-784 STGRWREVEST
+784 STGRWREVEAT
-795 GDARAASFVPID
+795 GDARAASFAPID
-807 SSGAFPDGTEFDT
+807 SSGAFPDGTEFST
-820 VTELKQALLARSD
+820 VPELKQALMARSD

-863 ANEAARSDY
+863 AREAVRSDY

-880 VTKSAPFQM
+880 VTKSVPFQM

>member
-1 MKSLASRASLPAW
+1 MKSLASRVSLPVW
-14 RMRSMRLAIIGCV
+14 RMRITGLAIIGYV
-27 GYLAL
+27 GCLAPI
-32 LTGVAHVRAAG
+32 TGIAHLQAAG
-43 GQPQSSTAPAAVSAQ
+43 RQPQSSTAPAAV
-58 TAPAAVSAQQTF
+58 PAQQAF
-70 ITQYCVTCHNQGLQ
+70 ITQHCVTCHSQGLQ
-84 TGGLVLEAAD
+84 TGGLVLETAD
-94 LGDVGADAEI
+94 LGDVSADAET

-114 GLMPPPGARRPDRT
+114 GLMPPPGAPRPDRT
-128 TSAAFVSWLE
+128 TSEAFVSWLE
-138 TQLDRAAAARPNPG
+138 AQLDRAAAARPNPG

-174 LDIDVASLLP
+174 LDIDVSSLLP

-225 SAPNYDVFRVPADLP
+225 STPNYDVFRVPADLP
-240 QDDRVEGLPFGT
+240 QDDRVDGLPFGT

-293 QLEVAL
+293 HLEVAL

-311 TDRADLAP
+311 SDRAVLAP
-319 RGSNPRP
+319 G
-326 GRDPARDEP
+326 
-335 PPPPAPRRYR
+335 RYR
-345 QADRS
+345 REDRS

-364 GPRDVSVTFLNRV
+364 GPRDVSVTFINRL

-392 PAGGETLWGSRKGA
+392 PAGGEVLWGSRKGA

-417 EVRGRGDTPSRRQ
+417 EVRGRGDTPSRQR
-430 IFRCYPVDPS
+430 IFQCYPVDPS
-440 EEPACARTIL
+440 EEAACARTIL

-475 QGHATGGFEAGI
+475 QGDATGGFEAGI

-502 RTEADPPL
+502 RTEAEPA
-510 VPDADSPSVASG
+510 DAASG
-522 ARSPAVVADVPASHP
+522 TRSPAVVADAPASRP
-537 ESLDREVYRVSD
+537 ENPDLEVYTVSD

-570 DLATEGRLR
+570 DLATQGRLR

-585 AQVRR
+585 TQVRR
-590 MLADRRSQA
+590 MLADGRSQA

-611 RNVPAL
+611 RNVPSL

-668 ARHYGIPNV
+668 ARHYGLPNV
-677 YGDTFRRVTLPEG
+677 YGETFRRVTLPEG

-698 QASILAAT
+698 QASILAVT

-743 TSDGPAAMTMRQRI
+743 TAM
-757 AEHRENPVCASCHSL
+757 V
-772 MDPLGLGLENFD
+772 
-784 STGRWREVEST
+784 
-795 GDARAASFVPID
+795 
-807 SSGAFPDGTEFDT
+807 
-820 VTELKQALLARSD
+820 
-833 RFVATMTEKLL
+833 
-844 TYALGR
+844 
-850 GLEYYDAPAVRAI
+850 
-863 ANEAARSDY
+863 
-872 RLSALVLG
+872 
-880 VTKSAPFQM
+880 
-889 RRRSGS
+889 RRR

>member
-1 MKSLASRASLPAW
+1 MKNLASRALRPVW
-14 RMRSMRLAIIGCV
+14 RMRTIGRAIIGYMGC
-27 GYLAL
+27 LAL
-32 LTGVAHVRAAG
+32 IPGVAHIQAAG
-43 GQPQSSTAPAAVSAQ
+43 QPLQLSTAPAAVR
-58 TAPAAVSAQQTF
+58 AQQAF
-70 ITQYCVTCHNQGLQ
+70 IAQYCVTCHNQGLQ
-84 TGGLVLEAAD
+84 TGGLVLETAD
-94 LGDVGADAEI
+94 LGDVSADAET
-104 WEKVVRKLHG
+104 WEKVARKLHG
-114 GLMPPPGARRPDRT
+114 GLMPPPGAPRPDRT
-128 TSAAFVSWLE
+128 ASETFVSWLE
-138 TQLDRAAAARPNPG
+138 ARLDRAASAQPNPG

-213 KNISRAAVGTPP
+213 KNISRAAIGTPP

-240 QDDRVEGLPFGT
+240 QDDRLDGLPFGT

-266 EYAIRVRLARE
+266 EYTIRVRLARE

-293 QLEVAL
+293 HLEVAL

-319 RGSNPRP
+319 RVPNPRP
-326 GRDPARDEP
+326 TRDQARDEQP
-335 PPPPAPRRYR
+335 PQPQPRRYR

-417 EVRGRGDTPSRRQ
+417 QVRGRGDTPSRQQ
-430 IFRCYPVDPS
+430 IFRCYPVDSS

-502 RTEADPPL
+502 RTEADPP
-510 VPDADSPSVASG
+510 DVA
-522 ARSPAVVADVPASHP
+522 
-537 ESLDREVYRVSD
+537 VYEVSD
-549 VELASRLS
+549 LELASRLS

-570 DLATEGRLR
+570 DLATQGRLR
-579 DPVVLE
+579 DPDVLE
-585 AQVRR
+585 TQVRR

-617 TPDLYTYPDFNEG
+617 TPDLYTYPDFNDG

-636 RETELFFEHIV
+636 RETELFFEHIM
-647 REDRSVLDL
+647 REDRTVLDL
-656 LAADYTFLNESL
+656 LTADYTFLNESL
-668 ARHYGIPNV
+668 AEHYGIPNV
-677 YGDTFRRVTLPEG
+677 YGDTFRRVVLPEG

-698 QASILAAT
+698 QASILAVT

-743 TSDGPAAMTMRQRI
+743 TGDGPAAMTMRQRI

-784 STGRWREVEST
+784 STGRWREVEAT

-807 SSGAFPDGTEFDT
+807 GSGAFPDGTEFST
-820 VTELKQALLARSD
+820 VLELKQALMARSD

-863 ANEAARSDY
+863 ARDAARSDY

-889 RRRSGS
+889 RRRPGS

>member
-14 RMRSMRLAIIGCV
+14 RMRIAGLAFIGYV

-32 LTGVAHVRAAG
+32 TTGVAHVQAAG
-43 GQPQSSTAPAAVSAQ
+43 QQPQSSTNPSAVPARQA
-58 TAPAAVSAQQTF
+58 F
-70 ITQYCVTCHNQGLQ
+70 ITRYCVTCHNRALQ
-84 TGGLVLEAAD
+84 TGGLVLETAD
-94 LGDVGADAEI
+94 LGDVGADAET

-114 GLMPPPGARRPDRT
+114 GLMPPPGAPRPDRT
-128 TSAAFVSWLE
+128 SSEAFVSWLE

-174 LDIDVASLLP
+174 VDIDVTSLLP

-194 IAGVLQ
+194 MAGVLQ

-240 QDDRVEGLPFGT
+240 QDDRVDGLPFGT

-319 RGSNPRP
+319 RVRNPRP
-326 GRDPARDEP
+326 SREQAGDEP
-335 PPPPAPRRYR
+335 PPRPAPRRYR
-345 QADRS
+345 QTDRS

-364 GPRDVSVTFLNRV
+364 GPRDVSVTFINRV

-417 EVRGRGDTPSRRQ
+417 EVRGRGDTPSRQQ
-430 IFRCYPVDPS
+430 IFQCYPADPS

-475 QGHATGGFEAGI
+475 RGHAAGGFEAGI

-502 RTEADPPL
+502 RTEADPPDIDL
-510 VPDADSPSVASG
+510 
-522 ARSPAVVADVPASHP
+522 DV
-537 ESLDREVYRVSD
+537 YGVSD

-570 DLATEGRLR
+570 DLATQGRLR

-585 AQVRR
+585 TQVRR

-636 RETELFFEHIV
+636 RETELFFEHIM

-668 ARHYGIPNV
+668 ARHYGIPGV
-677 YGDTFRRVTLPEG
+677 YGDTFRRVALPEG

-698 QASILAAT
+698 QASILAVT
-706 SLPNRTSPVVRGKWI
+706 SLANRTSPVVRGKWI

-743 TSDGPAAMTMRQRI
+743 TGDGPAAMTMRERI
-757 AEHRENPVCASCHSL
+757 AEHRRNPVCASCHSQ

-784 STGRWREVEST
+784 STGRWREVEVT
-795 GDARAASFVPID
+795 GDARAASFAPID
-807 SSGAFPDGTEFDT
+807 SSGAFPDGTAFNT
-820 VTELKQALLARSD
+820 VPELKQALMARSD

-850 GLEYYDAPAVRAI
+850 GVEHYDAPAVRAI
-863 ANEAARSDY
+863 AREAARSDY

-880 VTKSAPFQM
+880 VTKSVPFQM

>member
-1 MKSLASRASLPAW
+1 MNSFASRASLPVW
-14 RMRSMRLAIIGCV
+14 RMRIAGLTIIGHVAC
-27 GYLAL
+27 LAL
-32 LTGVAHVRAAG
+32 ITGVAHIQAAG
-43 GQPQSSTAPAAVSAQ
+43 RQPQSSTTPAAV
-58 TAPAAVSAQQTF
+58 PARQAV
-70 ITQYCVTCHNQGLQ
+70 ITQYCVTCHNQRLQ
-84 TGGLVLEAAD
+84 TGGLVLETAD
-94 LGDVGADAEI
+94 LGDVSADAET

-114 GLMPPPGARRPDRT
+114 GLMPPPGAPRPDRT
-128 TSAAFVSWLE
+128 TSADLVSWLE
-138 TQLDRAAAARPNPG
+138 TQLDRAAGARPDPG

-174 LDIDVASLLP
+174 LDIDVAALLP

-240 QDDRVEGLPFGT
+240 QDDRVDGLPFGT

-266 EYAIRVRLARE
+266 EYVIRVRLARE

-319 RGSNPRP
+319 RVRNPRP
-326 GRDPARDEP
+326 SRDQGRDEQP
-335 PPPPAPRRYR
+335 PRPQPRRYR

-364 GPRDVSVTFLNRV
+364 GPRNVSVTFINRV

-417 EVRGRGDTPSRRQ
+417 QVRGPGDTPSRQR
-430 IFRCYPVDPS
+430 IFQCRPVDPS
-440 EEPACARTIL
+440 EEPACATTIL

-502 RTEADPPL
+502 RTEADPPNDL
-510 VPDADSPSVASG
+510 
-522 ARSPAVVADVPASHP
+522 
-537 ESLDREVYRVSD
+537 EVYDVSD
-549 VELASRLS
+549 VEIASRLS

-570 DLATEGRLR
+570 DLATQGRLG

-585 AQVRR
+585 TQVRR
-590 MLADRRSQA
+590 MLADRRSRA
-599 LVDNFAG
+599 LVDNFVG

-636 RETELFFEHIV
+636 RETELFFEHIM

-677 YGDTFRRVTLPEG
+677 YGDTFRRVTLPAG

-698 QASILAAT
+698 QASILAVT
-706 SLPNRTSPVVRGKWI
+706 SLANRTSPVVRGKWI

-743 TSDGPAAMTMRQRI
+743 AGDGPAAMTMRQRI
-757 AEHRENPVCASCHSL
+757 AEHRENPVCASCHSQ

-795 GDARAASFVPID
+795 GDARAASFAPIEG
-807 SSGAFPDGTEFDT
+807 SGAFPDGTQFNT
-820 VTELKQALLARSD
+820 VPELKRVLMARSD

-850 GLEYYDAPAVRAI
+850 GLEHYDAPAVRAI
-863 ANEAARSDY
+863 ARDAARSDY

-880 VTKSAPFQM
+880 VTKSVPFQM

>member
-1 MKSLASRASLPAW
+1 MKNLASRASLPVW
-14 RMRSMRLAIIGCV
+14 RMRITGLTIV
-27 GYLAL
+27 GYVGCLAL
-32 LTGVAHVRAAG
+32 VTGVAHAQAAG
-43 GQPQSSTAPAAVSAQ
+43 QQPQSSTTPAAV
-58 TAPAAVSAQQTF
+58 PARQAF
-70 ITQYCVTCHNQGLQ
+70 ITQHCLTCHNQRLQ
-84 TGGLVLEAAD
+84 TGGLVLETAD
-94 LGDVGADAEI
+94 LGDVSADAET

-114 GLMPPPGARRPDRT
+114 GLMPPPGAPRPDRT

-174 LDIDVASLLP
+174 LDIDVAALLP

-194 IAGVLQ
+194 MAGVLQ

-240 QDDRVEGLPFGT
+240 QDDRVDGLPFGT

-319 RGSNPRP
+319 R
-326 GRDPARDEP
+326 
-335 PPPPAPRRYR
+335 RYR
-345 QADRS
+345 RTDRS

-364 GPRDVSVTFLNRV
+364 GPRDVSVTFINRV

-406 YLGRVDISGPF
+406 YLSRVDISGPF
-417 EVRGRGDTPSRRQ
+417 EVRGRGDTPSRQQ
-430 IFRCYPVDPS
+430 IFQCYPANPS
-440 EEPACARTIL
+440 EELACAKTIL

-502 RTEADPPL
+502 RTEADPP
-510 VPDADSPSVASG
+510 DVAT
-522 ARSPAVVADVPASHP
+522 AQASHP
-537 ESLDREVYRVSD
+537 ENSGLEVYDVSD

-557 FFLWSSIPDDELL
+557 FFLWSSLPDDELL
-570 DLATEGRLR
+570 DLATQGRLR

-585 AQVRR
+585 TQVRR
-590 MLADRRSQA
+590 MLADRRSRA
-599 LVDNFAG
+599 LVDNFVG

-636 RETELFFEHIV
+636 RETELFFEHIM
-647 REDRSVLDL
+647 RKDRSVLDL
-656 LAADYTFLNESL
+656 LTADYTFLNESL

-698 QASILAAT
+698 QASILAVT
-706 SLPNRTSPVVRGKWI
+706 SLANRTSPVVRGKWI

-743 TSDGPAAMTMRQRI
+743 TGDGPAAMTMRQRI
-757 AEHRENPVCASCHSL
+757 AEHRANPVCASCHSQ

-784 STGRWREVEST
+784 STGRWREVEAT
-795 GDARAASFVPID
+795 GDARAASFAPID
-807 SSGAFPDGTEFDT
+807 SSGAFPDGTEFNT
-820 VTELKQALLARSD
+820 VPELKQALMARSD

-863 ANEAARSDY
+863 ARDAARSDY

-880 VTKSAPFQM
+880 VTKSVPFQM

>member
-1 MKSLASRASLPAW
+1 MGLRI
-14 RMRSMRLAIIGCV
+14 MGFMIV
-27 GYLAL
+27 GYVGCLAL
-32 LTGVAHVRAAG
+32 IAGVAHIQAAG
-43 GQPQSSTAPAAVSAQ
+43 QQPRQSSTTPAAV
-58 TAPAAVSAQQTF
+58 PAQQAF
-70 ITQYCVTCHNQGLQ
+70 ITQYCVTCHNQQTL
-84 TGGLVLEAAD
+84 TGGLALDAAD
-94 LGDVGADAEI
+94 LTNVSADAET

-114 GLMPPPGARRPDRT
+114 GLMPPTGAPRPDRT
-128 TSAAFVSWLE
+128 TSEGFVTWLE
-138 TQLDRAAAARPNPG
+138 TQLDRAAAAHPNPG

-174 LDIDVASLLP
+174 LDVDVASLLP

-213 KNISRAAVGTPP
+213 KKISRAAVGTPP
-225 SAPNYDVFRVPADLP
+225 SAPNFDVFRVAADLP
-240 QDDRVEGLPFGT
+240 QDDQLDGLPFGT

-266 EYAIRVRLARE
+266 EYNIRVRLARE
-277 AVGAG
+277 AVGSG

-293 QLEVAL
+293 QLEIAL
-299 DGERLQVFTLPA
+299 DGEPLQVFTLPA

-319 RGSNPRP
+319 RVRNPQP
-326 GRDPARDEP
+326 SRDQARDEQP
-335 PPPPAPRRYR
+335 PQPEPRRGYN

-350 LVDADWQVRFFAEA
+350 LVDADWQVRFFAKA
-364 GPRDVSVTFLNRV
+364 GPRNVSVAFVNRL
-377 PALLESLNEPYLHPY
+377 PALLETLNQPYLHPY
-392 PAGGETLWGSRKGA
+392 PAGGETNWGSRKGA
-406 YLGRVDISGPF
+406 YVSRVDISGPF
-417 EVRGRGDTPSRRQ
+417 EVRGKGDTPSRRQ
-430 IFRCYPVDPS
+430 IFTCHPADPS
-440 EEPACARTIL
+440 EEVACARTIL

-470 LRFYE
+470 LRFYD

-502 RTEADPPL
+502 RTEVDPAP
-510 VPDADSPSVASG
+510 VASG
-522 ARSPAVVADVPASHP
+522 TRSPAVVAVVQVSNP
-537 ESLDREVYRVSD
+537 ENIDLEVYDVSD
-549 VELASRLS
+549 LELASRLS

-570 DLATEGRLR
+570 DLATQGRLK

-585 AQVRR
+585 TQVRR
-590 MLADRRSQA
+590 MLADSRSYA
-599 LVDNFAG
+599 LVDNFVG

-636 RETELFFEHIV
+636 RETELFFEGIM

-656 LAADYTFLNESL
+656 LTANYTFLNESL
-668 ARHYGIPNV
+668 AKHYGIPNV

-698 QASILAAT
+698 QASILAVT
-706 SLPNRTSPVVRGKWI
+706 SLANRTSPVIRGKWI
-721 LENILGSPPPEPP
+721 LENILGSPPPDPP
-734 ADVPPLPEE
+734 ADVPPLAEK
-743 TSDGPAAMTMRQRI
+743 TGDGPVAITMRQRI
-757 AEHRENPVCASCHSL
+757 AEHRENPVCASCHSQ

-784 STGRWREVEST
+784 ATGRWREVEVT
-795 GDARAASFVPID
+795 GDARAASFAPID
-807 SSGAFPDGTEFDT
+807 SSGAFPDGTEFNT
-820 VTELKQALLARSD
+820 VPELKQALMARSD

-850 GLEYYDAPAVRAI
+850 GLEYYDAPAVRI
-863 ANEAARSDY
+863 ITRDVARNDY

-880 VTKSAPFQM
+880 VTKSVPFQM
-889 RRRSGS
+889 RGRSGS

>member
-1 MKSLASRASLPAW
+1 MKSLASRASLPVW
-14 RMRSMRLAIIGCV
+14 RMRITGLTIAGCV
-27 GYLAL
+27 GCLAL
-32 LTGVAHVRAAG
+32 VTGVAHAQAAG
-43 GQPQSSTAPAAVSAQ
+43 QPPQSPATPAAV
-58 TAPAAVSAQQTF
+58 PARQAF
-70 ITQYCVTCHNQGLQ
+70 ITQYCLTCHNQRLQ
-84 TGGLVLEAAD
+84 TGGLVLETAD
-94 LGDVGADAEI
+94 LGDVGADAET

-114 GLMPPPGARRPDRT
+114 GLMPPPGAPRPDRT

-174 LDIDVASLLP
+174 LDIDVAALLP

-194 IAGVLQ
+194 MAGVLQ

-213 KNISRAAVGTPP
+213 KNISRAAVGAPP

-240 QDDRVEGLPFGT
+240 QDDRVDGLPFGT

-266 EYAIRVRLARE
+266 EYTIRVRLARE

-282 GVDVPRYDVPQ
+282 GVDVPLYDVPQ

-319 RGSNPRP
+319 R
-326 GRDPARDEP
+326 
-335 PPPPAPRRYR
+335 RYR
-345 QADRS
+345 RTDRS

-364 GPRDVSVTFLNRV
+364 GPRNVSVTFVNRV

-406 YLGRVDISGPF
+406 YLSRVDISGPY
-417 EVRGRGDTPSRRQ
+417 EVRGRGDTPSRQQ
-430 IFRCYPVDPS
+430 IFQCYPADPS
-440 EEPACARTIL
+440 EEPACAETIL

-470 LRFYE
+470 LRFYQ
-475 QGHATGGFEAGI
+475 QGHASGGFEAGI

-502 RTEADPPL
+502 RTEADPP
-510 VPDADSPSVASG
+510 DAAAVQAS
-522 ARSPAVVADVPASHP
+522 RP
-537 ESLDREVYRVSD
+537 EHGDREAYDVSD

-570 DLATEGRLR
+570 DLATRGRLG

-585 AQVRR
+585 TQVRR
-590 MLADRRSQA
+590 MLADSRSRA
-599 LVDNFAG
+599 LVDNFVG

-636 RETELFFEHIV
+636 RETELFFEHIM

-656 LAADYTFLNESL
+656 LTADYTFLNESL
-668 ARHYGIPNV
+668 ARHYGVPNV
-677 YGDTFRRVTLPEG
+677 YGDAFRRVTLPEG

-698 QASILAAT
+698 QASILAVT
-706 SLPNRTSPVVRGKWI
+706 SLANRTSPVVRGKWI

-743 TSDGPAAMTMRQRI
+743 TGDGPAAMTMRQRI
-757 AEHRENPVCASCHSL
+757 AEHRANPVCASCHSQ

-784 STGRWREVEST
+784 STGRWREVEAT
-795 GDARAASFVPID
+795 GDARAASFTPID
-807 SSGAFPDGTEFDT
+807 GSGAFPDGTEFHT
-820 VTELKQALLARSD
+820 VPELKQALMARSD

-863 ANEAARSDY
+863 ARDAARSDY

-880 VTKSAPFQM
+880 VTKSVPFQM
-889 RRRSGS
+889 RGRSGS